1 MNDQNIFE
9 KSSTILPIA
18 FIAFPAPDL
27 SFLLSLLLAQHRAY
41 VAAPT
46 TIPTLTPFANDVIF
60 TLIVITSID
69 FDIIIRI
76 QTKTIQ
82 KMLFKNKKY
91 DILSKAFKNWRINME
106 NIQKVCAINDVSG
119 IGRCSLTV
127 IIPVL
132 SYMGIQVCPV
142 PTAVFSAHTGYDEFV
157 KKDLTDYLGPALD
170 YYKRMNVR
178 FDSVYSGFLGS
189 EQQIDCVLDFLKSN
203 PDSLKLV
210 DPVMGDNGKPY
221 KTVTQNHILRMSE
234 LVKVADMIT
243 PNITEA
249 AILLKEKYPDTSL
262 SSDTVKDWAQRL
274 SDLGPGKVVI
284 TSVELFDNMLCN
296 VGYDDNEKS
305 FFVVPCQ
312 YVPAHYSGSGD
323 MFASI
328 LAGGLLKGESL
339 KDAVCRATGFT
350 ELAIKTTYECKNEPL
365 DGILLESCLSEL
377 YDENTPNRCIEL

>member
-1 MNDQNIFE
+1 
-9 KSSTILPIA
+9 
-18 FIAFPAPDL
+18 
-27 SFLLSLLLAQHRAY
+27 
-41 VAAPT
+41 
-46 TIPTLTPFANDVIF
+46 
-60 TLIVITSID
+60 
-69 FDIIIRI
+69 
-76 QTKTIQ
+76 
-82 KMLFKNKKY
+82 
-91 DILSKAFKNWRINME
+91 ME

-284 TSVELFDNMLCN
+284 TSVDLFDNTLCN